1 MTRSVAVVLL
11 AGLLWGCQANRS
23 EGPADYQTVA
33 LDRRRDTDKAVAR
46 TTQANVSLE
55 AGKLEDAEAALKA
68 ALVADLFYGP
78 AHNTLGVVY
87 YRQKRFY
94 LAAWEFQYAAKLMED
109 RPEPRN
115 NLGLVFEA
123 IGKFGQ
129 AAEHYR
135 EALRLGPDN
144 PQFLGNLARC
154 RIRDNQRDA
163 ETRELLEELIAKD
176 TRPAWVEWARMQL
189 LKIPQAGK
197 PRPPTGAATSQP
209 YP

>member
-23 EGPADYQTVA
+23 QGRADYQTVA
-33 LDRRRDTDKAVAR
+33 VDPRRDTDKAVAQ
-46 TTQANVSLE
+46 TTEAKAFLE
-55 AGKLEDAEAALKA
+55 AGKLEDAEAALKT
-68 ALVADLFYGP
+68 ALAADLLYGP
-78 AHNTLGVVY
+78 AHNTLGAVY

-94 LAAWEFQYAAKLMED
+94 LAAWEFQYAANLMKD
-109 RPEPRN
+109 RPEPRS

-154 RIRDNQRDA
+154 RIRSNQHDA
-163 ETRELLEELIAKD
+163 ETRKLLEELIAKD
-176 TRPAWVEWARMQL
+176 TRPAWVEWARMEL
-189 LKIPQAGK
+189 LKIPRAEPEAG
-197 PRPPTGAATSQP
+197 RPTTQP
-209 YP
+209 AP